1 VQRTVLQKIGT
12 APIPQRRPGVKDP
25 VLPPD
30 PDFVGDDLTGLTVG
44 MRVEHNK
51 FGKGLV
57 LQLEG
62 KEDDKKATI
71 QFDSKGEKILLLRY
85 AKLRILTEN

>member
-1 VQRTVLQKIGT
+1 
-12 APIPQRRPGVKDP
+12 
-25 VLPPD
+25 
-30 PDFVGDDLTGLTVG
+30 

-85 AKLRILTEN
+85 AKLRILPEN